1 MNDPT
6 FFLHQQFNDFEAY
19 CESVRHWDL
28 DYHQIDSG
36 VFSSELIMFGNAN
49 TIFTNAKLGRRILQ
63 KGATPPGLITFGVLA
78 NPNINIH
85 WRNYDISGDKLF
97 IFPPGGELY
106 SVSQPD
112 FDVFALS
119 LSEETINRTCHSF
132 ELPDFRKLVDG
143 NEVFSCHPQSMLL
156 LRKWLQN
163 ISFELSNCT
172 PAVNSNMRLQQ
183 LEEDLASHLINVLA
197 ESRGSVFKPAKR
209 RRDIAL
215 NMAIDFI
222 VESDQPVTS
231 VQGLCS
237 IAHVSERTL
246 EYAFR
251 ERFGQT
257 PKAFTLT
264 HRLNNVRKMLI
275 HADSDADKIYEIAGR
290 HGFFHMG
297 QFATDYK
304 RLFSELPSETLK
316 VR

>member
-1 MNDPT
+1 MNEPT

-78 NPNINIH
+78 NPNISIH

-132 ELPDFRKLVDG
+132 GFPGTVYL
-143 NEVFSCHPQSMLL
+143 
-156 LRKWLQN
+156 
-163 ISFELSNCT
+163 I
-172 PAVNSNMRLQQ
+172 
-183 LEEDLASHLINVLA
+183 ASW
-197 ESRGSVFKPAKR
+197 K
-209 RRDIAL
+209 D
-215 NMAIDFI
+215 
-222 VESDQPVTS
+222 
-231 VQGLCS
+231 
-237 IAHVSERTL
+237 
-246 EYAFR
+246 
-251 ERFGQT
+251 
-257 PKAFTLT
+257 LT
-264 HRLNNVRKMLI
+264 HT
-275 HADSDADKIYEIAGR
+275 G
-290 HGFFHMG
+290 
-297 QFATDYK
+297 
-304 RLFSELPSETLK
+304 
-316 VR
+316 